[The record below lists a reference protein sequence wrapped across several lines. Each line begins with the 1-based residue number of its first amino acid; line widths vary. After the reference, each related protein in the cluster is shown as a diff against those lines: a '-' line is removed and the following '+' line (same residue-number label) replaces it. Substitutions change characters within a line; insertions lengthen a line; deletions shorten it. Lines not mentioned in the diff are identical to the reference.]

1 VRERRA
7 KKRRPPLDER
17 RSTRQ
22 YGEHGDARRNPRHPQ
37 TYEFGDCME
46 DDGVTNEPIWMRLKL
61 VIKNDEGLV
70 DWIWL

>member
-1 VRERRA
+1 
-7 KKRRPPLDER
+7 
-17 RSTRQ
+17 
-22 YGEHGDARRNPRHPQ
+22 
-37 TYEFGDCME
+37 ME